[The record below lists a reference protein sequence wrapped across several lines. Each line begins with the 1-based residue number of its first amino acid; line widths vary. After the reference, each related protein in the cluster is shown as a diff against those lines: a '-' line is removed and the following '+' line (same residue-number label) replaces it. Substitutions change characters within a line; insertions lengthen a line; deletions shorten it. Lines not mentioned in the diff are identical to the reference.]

1 MSNKVKVYGKD
12 SNQNCSMSKQHFA
25 NAMKCDEALLDR
37 LEQFTSA
44 ISKNPE
50 LNFDREENKLSGSC
64 LHRFIGR
71 GFDRNNET
79 GKNIRIDLVFD
90 EFECYRLTV
99 SFWSDSPDS
108 DAKTGTDFRRKLLKI
123 GRPFYTTAEQ
133 WHNEYSGEY
142 LGRWFRVPLN
152 NCLESDEEADK
163 AKTAVVELI
172 KKVLN
177 ASIN

>member
-1 MSNKVKVYGKD
+1 MSNDVKVYGKD
-12 SNQNCSMSKQHFA
+12 SNQISTMNKQYFS
-25 NAMKCDEALLDR
+25 NAMKCDVALLDR
-37 LEQFTSA
+37 LEKFTTA
-44 ISKNPE
+44 IRKVTE
-50 LNFDREENKLSGSC
+50 LNFDAKEQKLSGSC

-99 SFWSDSPDS
+99 SFWSNSLDS

-172 KKVLN
+172 KQVLS
-177 ASIN
+177 A